1 MAVAESYFP
10 KERLDKSL
18 IVFLIEN
25 KLQILCLI
33 KKKKKKNTGTGCYVL
48 LQGNLPDPGI
58 EPGSPA
64 LQEILYQQLEG
75 KHKVDT

>member
-25 KLQILCLI
+25 KLQILCLF
-33 KKKKKKNTGTGCYVL
+33 KKKKKRILEQVAMFFSRGIFLTQESNLGL
-48 LQGNLPDPGI
+48 LHCRRFFTN
-58 EPGSPA
+58 S
-64 LQEILYQQLEG
+64 
-75 KHKVDT
+75 

>member
-25 KLQILCLI
+25 KLQILCLF
-33 KKKKKKNTGTGCYVL
+33 KKKKKIYEKGLKSLKKACFVIIPFLYHFV
-48 LQGNLPDPGI
+48 I
-58 EPGSPA
+58 
-64 LQEILYQQLEG
+64 ILSL
-75 KHKVDT
+75 TFLI

>member
-25 KLQILCLI
+25 KLQILCLF
-33 KKKKKKNTGTGCYVL
+33 KKKKKNTGTGCYVL